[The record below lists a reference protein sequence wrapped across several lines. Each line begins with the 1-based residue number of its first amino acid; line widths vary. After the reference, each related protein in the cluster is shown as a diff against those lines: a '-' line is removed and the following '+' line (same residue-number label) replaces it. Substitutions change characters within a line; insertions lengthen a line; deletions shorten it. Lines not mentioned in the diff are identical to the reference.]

1 LHAGIAGQATGWM
14 PVELPEDLSALD
26 PHELTRARVE
36 RDDRLTSLFRR
47 WPRLTKSELR
57 ELRSTYAERV
67 RLARF
72 FGRRRRRR
80 GANA

>member
-1 LHAGIAGQATGWM
+1 M
-14 PVELPEDLSALD
+14 PDDLPDDLSVLD
-26 PHELTRARVE
+26 TRELTRARVE

-47 WPRLTKSELR
+47 WPRLTRSEHR

-72 FGRRRRRR
+72 FGRRRREQR
-80 GANA
+80 